1 MNPRKLKQPKAFIS
15 YSWSSPDHE
24 NWVLTLVK
32 KLRRDGIDVIFDKW
46 DLGVGHDKYAFMERM
61 VTDKDVSK
69 VIIISDKLYK
79 EKADKRKGGV
89 GTESQIISQE
99 IYESVNQDK
108 FIPVVTEYDN
118 RFEPCLPLFLRNRM
132 FIDLSPSANVN
143 ENYSRLLRCLFDLP
157 LHFKSPLGIPPKHI
171 VDAFQ
176 INYEALRESTY
187 SEVDEK
193 KPSVPDN
200 IELPHFEII
209 SEKVDDVPIKTQIH
223 QDVLVKGKVTKESL
237 SSFLLKQYKT
247 IKNRKGFKYHDN
259 PTNVYIYIYDQK
271 SKAEAG
277 QGLWLAML
285 QMSSIDPDSP
295 KITIKENQIQRI
307 GRKPVEKFG
316 LSEEIREKIFKEL
329 VVSEDKAMNE
339 AIKVYP
345 NEIQKQANLE
355 GKLRQKYLDDL
366 AKNYGLDK
374 GQILKIEV
382 EGFENQWIMPST
394 VENVIFPRRRFWDSD
409 RIVVTFPAEIDG
421 RKIPCSISFEA
432 LEDHFSAD
440 YSNPLASFDAN
451 RSKIESI
458 AENVIRLEHFEP
470 DGSILIRTMDIRD
483 KNNLLVGAG

>member
-1 MNPRKLKQPKAFIS
+1 MKPKELQQPKVFIS
-15 YSWSSPDHE
+15 YSWSSLDHE
-24 NWVLTLVK
+24 NWVLTLAK
-32 KLRRDGIDVIFDKW
+32 KLRHDGVDVILDKW
-46 DLGVGHDKYAFMERM
+46 DLGVGHDKYVFMERM

-79 EKADKRKGGV
+79 EKSDKRKGGV

-108 FIPVVTEYDN
+108 FIPVVTEYDD

-132 FIDLSPSANVN
+132 FIDLSPSANFN

-157 LHFKSPLGIPPKHI
+157 LHFKPALGTPPKHI

-187 SEVDEK
+187 SEVDKK
-193 KPSVPDN
+193 KPSAPDN

-223 QDVLVKGKVTKESL
+223 QDVLVTGKVTKESL

-247 IKNRKGFKYHDN
+247 IKNRKGFKYHDS

-271 SKAEAG
+271 RKAEAG

-285 QMSSIDPDSP
+285 QMSPINPDSP

-307 GRKPVEKFG
+307 GRKPEEKFG
-316 LSEEIREKIFKEL
+316 LSEEIREKIFKEIA
-329 VVSEDKAMNE
+329 VSEDEAMNE
-339 AIKVYP
+339 AIKAYP
-345 NEIQKQANLE
+345 NDIQKQADLE
-355 GKLRQKYLDDL
+355 DKLRQKYLEDL
-366 AKNYGLDK
+366 AKNYGIDK
-374 GQILKIEV
+374 GQISKIAV
-382 EGFENQWIMPST
+382 EGLENQWIMPST
-394 VENVIFPRRRFWDSD
+394 VENVIFPKKRVWDSD
-409 RIVVTFPAEIDG
+409 RMVVTFPAEIDG
-421 RKIPCSISFEA
+421 RKVPCSISIEA

-440 YSNPLASFDAN
+440 YSNPLAFFDTN

-458 AENVIRLEHFEP
+458 AEDVIRLEHFEP
-470 DGSILIRTMDIRD
+470 DGSILIRTKDISPQHR
-483 KNNLLVGAG
+483 